1 MMLDM
6 YVVYDHPTDFPN
18 HFVVRHWII
27 GAGRAKPTDRC
38 VIGKTLDEVRTA
50 IPAYCVR
57 LERSPEDE
65 PQVLESWV

>member
-27 GAGRAKPTDRC
+27 GAGSAKPTDRC

-50 IPAYCVR
+50 IPAYYVR

-65 PQVLESWV
+65 PQILESWV